1 MTHIFSRSGK
11 FSWYVLVISHPA
23 LFSLQPRVFRHF
35 TPQRRV
41 YDSVSPGL
49 FLTLCFVIH
58 VLEASLDLS
67 LELLRDIKFSTHI
80 FNFFLVL
87 CLFVNSIL
95 FLDYEH
101 AIFSLI
107 FLRLYLIF
115 CCFVHGCFL

>member
-1 MTHIFSRSGK
+1 MTLSLLVYFSS
-11 FSWYVLVISHPA
+11 
-23 LFSLQPRVFRHF
+23 
-35 TPQRRV
+35 
-41 YDSVSPGL
+41 
-49 FLTLCFVIH
+49 LCFVIH
-58 VLEASLDLS
+58 VLETSLDLS

-95 FLDYEH
+95 FLDYGH

-115 CCFVHGCFL
+115 CCLVHGCSLRGAVFVEFHLCALGR